1 MKPVDQGINRGER
14 LESLHTAAATLSR
27 RTEAGGKVEEVLPL
41 CGDLLRRSQ
50 AVPVDPGLVEQ
61 ALVALSPSGVQRYLE
76 SLDLEELTVQLRR
89 AADESVEAGLAETD
103 EERELWAASA
113 LDALFAR
120 DRAQSVLIAVR
131 RWQQVARQG
140 GIPPPSLDMLFEQR
154 LAQLDRQL
162 ISKARTL
169 TALNP
174 RRRTEQGLLDPQF
187 QAEAWW
193 FTRRSGCDDLLRKLA
208 GETFPFPHLESC
220 PECQRDLARTLP
232 VESPPEPH
240 LSEADLWKFEL
251 GELSP
256 SQKRKCQQHAE
267 ACLECAQLLWALDE
281 GEKAIADLER
291 ELESRP
297 GPFLVAAPSPT
308 PTGTRPSQRS
318 HREVARREAYR
329 VIAIRGPRMRVL
341 VQPTGGRGL
350 ALAVIS
356 LPPQRN
362 VYQPTATSEGLEFDL
377 GETTGLE
384 GRTARLTVRV
394 TEGGDNELLE
404 IPL

>member
-1 MKPVDQGINRGER
+1 MKPVDQGNNRGER

-27 RTEAGGKVEEVLPL
+27 RTEGGGKVEEVLPL

-50 AVPVDPGLVEQ
+50 AVPVDPGWVDQ
-61 ALVALSPSGVQRYLE
+61 ALVALSPSGVQGYLE
-76 SLDLEELTVQLRR
+76 SLDLEELTVQLQR

-113 LDALFAR
+113 LEALFAR
-120 DRAQSVLIAVR
+120 DRAQSVLVALR
-131 RWQQVARQG
+131 RWQQLAG
-140 GIPPPSLDMLFEQR
+140 PSPTDLFEKR

-162 ISKARTL
+162 VRKARTL

-174 RRRTEQGLLDPQF
+174 RRRIEQGLLDPIF

-193 FTRRSGCDDLLRKLA
+193 FVSRSGCDDLLRKLA
-208 GETFPFPHLESC
+208 GETFQSPHLESC
-220 PECQRDLARTLP
+220 PECQHDLARTLS
-232 VESPPEPH
+232 VESPPEQH
-240 LSEADLWKFEL
+240 LSEADLWKLEL
-251 GELSP
+251 GGLSP
-256 SQKRKCQQHAE
+256 AQKRKCQQHAE

-281 GEKAIADLER
+281 GEKAITGLEH
-291 ELESRP
+291 ELETRP
-297 GPFLVAAPSPT
+297 GPFLLAAPT
-308 PTGTRPSQRS
+308 PAGTGTRPSQRT

-341 VQPTGGRGL
+341 VQLTGGHGL

-362 VYQPTATSEGLEFDL
+362 VYQPTHTAEGLEFDL
-377 GETTGLE
+377 GESAGLE
-384 GRTARLTVRV
+384 GRTAKLTVRV
-394 TEGGDNELLE
+394 TEGADNELLD